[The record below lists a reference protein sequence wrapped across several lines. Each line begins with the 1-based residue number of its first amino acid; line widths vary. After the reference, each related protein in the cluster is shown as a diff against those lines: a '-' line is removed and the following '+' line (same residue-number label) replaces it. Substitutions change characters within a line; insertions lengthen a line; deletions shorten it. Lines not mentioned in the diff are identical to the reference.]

1 MYVSVAAALQDV
13 TTKPQPMLAVCDFL
27 GNYTFSSLSLPS
39 ERTYDA
45 HTIICLQNY
54 KQMFVHGITCKI
66 HGQEQLIKCMHTKYQ
81 EFTANINKER
91 KNEKCKDGKKDKK
104 KQSQK
109 IKYTHHL
116 QICILVL
123 CSVDL

>member
-81 EFTANINKER
+81 SSQQILTKKER
-91 KNEKCKDGKKDKK
+91 MKNVKTERKTKRSKVRK
-104 KQSQK
+104 
-109 IKYTHHL
+109 
-116 QICILVL
+116 
-123 CSVDL
+123 